1 MTYQNQG
8 SCEIEEIRFLITS
21 LQKYNLQHLVQAKF
35 QKTSHVSNDWSWR
48 YDAKYIF
55 VIYL

>member
-8 SCEIEEIRFLITS
+8 SCEIGEIWFLLTS
-21 LQKYNLQHLVQAKF
+21 FKKYNLLHLVQAKF
-35 QKTSHVSNDWSWR
+35 QKTSHASNDWSWR